1 MVAPTQTCIFM
12 TAVKGTWNS
21 ASLSCGPRWGQDNL
35 STGLWMQ
42 CSLTS
47 LLLGQPR
54 QGLPGSSSPAWTR
67 NDTLLLQSTT
77 SLGRRG
83 RPMRLSTTTTS
94 RPLIPVA
101 VPEAATQACNFQTG
115 PGPKATP
122 LLNQSLNRSYLI
134 ISWLLGQ
141 AASPPGSSTQESAF
155 CLACV
160 GYWPAPSW
168 PPHCLC
174 PALQGSL
181 AWRNPGPSLFAPHPQ
196 HPSSLLHQLQTFLA
210 PSHWPNHA
218 FLFPKGPQLGFL
230 PDNLTIC
237 ADNCR
242 AFSHKKNGKMAQK
255 LENVPSFFTNPQLPY
270 HLAKCL
276 SSAKEEMILRRTKQR
291 LPNTSRRLFCS
302 QVGQQA
308 EHPILDPK
316 PLQKRLGTWASE
328 GLVIIP

>member
-1 MVAPTQTCIFM
+1 M
-12 TAVKGTWNS
+12 
-21 ASLSCGPRWGQDNL
+21 
-35 STGLWMQ
+35 
-42 CSLTS
+42 
-47 LLLGQPR
+47 
-54 QGLPGSSSPAWTR
+54 
-67 NDTLLLQSTT
+67 
-77 SLGRRG
+77 GRRG

-101 VPEAATQACNFQTG
+101 VPEAATQAYNFQTG

-168 PPHCLC
+168 PPHSLC

-181 AWRNPGPSLFAPHPQ
+181 AWRNTGPSLFVPHPQ

-242 AFSHKKNGKMAQK
+242 AFSHKKKWENGPEIRELAFLLHQPPTSLLFSKM
-255 LENVPSFFTNPQLPY
+255 
-270 HLAKCL
+270 L
-276 SSAKEEMILRRTKQR
+276 SQR
-291 LPNTSRRLFCS
+291 GDDS
-302 QVGQQA
+302 
-308 EHPILDPK
+308 
-316 PLQKRLGTWASE
+316 
-328 GLVIIP
+328 